1 MEYARYVWDATVW
14 FVFFLVSEVY
24 TAKWK
29 DVKEV
34 LWDVFLF
41 AIVLVIVSNAFVF
54 IGTILGGGGGLYESA
69 TFSSSGRS

>member
-14 FVFFLVSEVY
+14 FVFLLVSEVY

-34 LWDVFLF
+34 LRNVFLF
-41 AIVLVIVSNAFVF
+41 AIMLVIVSDAFVL
-54 IGTILGGGGGLYESA
+54 IGMFLGGGGRLV
-69 TFSSSGRS
+69 